1 YKPLKPR
8 NHPRYK
14 PYRDVTILVPTID
27 TGDEIKL
34 ALKSWLLS
42 KPFEII
48 FITIPSKKKD
58 LESLALSLDS
68 QSSVIKVITVKK
80 ANKRNQMIAG
90 INEVK
95 TPIIVFADDDVIW
108 PPTMLEWIT
117 APFEDRKCG
126 GVDCEE
132 EEEEGNSF
140 KDKNIYE
147 NFDLKTGSEDQL
159 RVEEMGDKANFR
171 EKLNFKMDDEEF
183 EYVDY
188 QLVIDDDDES

>member
-80 ANKRNQMIAG
+80 ANKRYN
-90 INEVK
+90 
-95 TPIIVFADDDVIW
+95 
-108 PPTMLEWIT
+108 
-117 APFEDRKCG
+117 
-126 GVDCEE
+126 
-132 EEEEGNSF
+132 
-140 KDKNIYE
+140 
-147 NFDLKTGSEDQL
+147 
-159 RVEEMGDKANFR
+159 
-171 EKLNFKMDDEEF
+171 
-183 EYVDY
+183 
-188 QLVIDDDDES
+188 